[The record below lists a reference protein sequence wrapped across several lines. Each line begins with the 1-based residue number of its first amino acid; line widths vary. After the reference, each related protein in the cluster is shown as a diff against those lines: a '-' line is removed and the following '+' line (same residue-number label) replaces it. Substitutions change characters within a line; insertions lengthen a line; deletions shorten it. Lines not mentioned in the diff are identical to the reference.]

1 MADWSA
7 LQSVAERVAQLRE
20 VIPEQ
25 TRIIAVT
32 KTVPIPLMREAYAAG
47 LRDFGESRVQEAAQ
61 KQQELADLTDITWH
75 FIGHLQRNKA
85 KQALLQFQWL
95 HSVDSLSLAQRLNF
109 LAADLKFPPKICL
122 QVKLRDDPQK
132 FGWTGEELLNDVAT
146 LHDCH
151 NLDFKGLM
159 TILPLNLS
167 AAEQLA
173 VFRETGE
180 ISQKIRQHPTNPL
193 PLMELSMG
201 MSNDYPL
208 AIEAGSTMVRLGRI
222 LFGDRNNFLSS

>member
-32 KTVPIPLMREAYAAG
+32 KTVPIHLIREAYAAG
-47 LRDFGESRVQEAAQ
+47 LRDFGESRIQEAAQ

-75 FIGHLQRNKA
+75 FIGHLQRNKV
-85 KQALLQFQWL
+85 KPALLQFQWL
-95 HSVDSLSLAQRLNF
+95 HSVDSLPLAQRLNF
-109 LAADLKFPPKICL
+109 LATDLKLPPKICL

-132 FGWTGEELLNDVAT
+132 FGWTGEELLQDLAA
-146 LHDCH
+146 LQDCH
-151 NLDFKGLM
+151 SLNFKGLM
-159 TILPLNLS
+159 TILPLNLPPS
-167 AAEQLA
+167 EQLA

-180 ISQKIRQHPTNPL
+180 IAQKIRQHPTNPL
-193 PLMELSMG
+193 PLTELSMG
-201 MSNDYPL
+201 MSDDYPF
-208 AIEAGSTMVRLGRI
+208 AIQAGATMVRLGRI
-222 LFGDRNNFLSS
+222 LFGERNNFRSP